1 MYWFDLLAVQATLKS
16 LLLTTQF
23 KIINSLVISFLLDL
37 TLTSIHDYW
46 RNHSFDLT
54 FVSKVVS
61 LLFHML
67 SCFVIAFLPR
77 IKCLLNFMAAVT
89 ICSDLG
95 APQNKVCHCCHCL
108 PIYLP

>member
-1 MYWFDLLAVQATLKS
+1 MYWFDILAVQATLKS

-23 KIINSLVISFLLDL
+23 KIINSLAISFLLDL

-77 IKCLLNFMAAVT
+77 SNRLL
-89 ICSDLG
+89 IS
-95 APQNKVCHCCHCL
+95 
-108 PIYLP
+108 